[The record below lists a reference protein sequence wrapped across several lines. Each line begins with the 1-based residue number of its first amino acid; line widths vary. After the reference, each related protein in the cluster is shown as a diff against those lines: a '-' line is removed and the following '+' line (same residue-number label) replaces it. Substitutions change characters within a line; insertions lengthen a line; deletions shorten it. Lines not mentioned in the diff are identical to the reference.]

1 MNGASTPAIGV
12 GSISSI
18 MFSAIDR
25 KSRLMETP
33 RSLIFVLAAFPRPD
47 YVLGEWFVV
56 RNDLA
61 NSWDSYP
68 LFGGKPAHRRRLFF
82 ACRKGILRGLA
93 GYAWTTIRLNRNKR
107 VVLQTDDKSTRRLC
121 PILKLLFG
129 ELA

>member
-18 MFSAIDR
+18 MFSVIDR

-33 RSLIFVLAAFPRPD
+33 RRLIFVLAAFPIPD

-61 NSWDSYP
+61 NSRDCYP
-68 LFGGKPAHRRRLFF
+68 IGRRLY
-82 ACRKGILRGLA
+82 RLA
-93 GYAWTTIRLNRNKR
+93 
-107 VVLQTDDKSTRRLC
+107 
-121 PILKLLFG
+121 
-129 ELA
+129 